1 MRLLKQRP
9 KPGRAGIVF
18 PNGVLFG
25 DGICGRI
32 KEELLKEYNL
42 HTIVRL
48 PNGVFA
54 PYTSIPTNLLL
65 FDRSS
70 RTEEIWYYEL
80 PLPEGRKTY
89 TKTKPLQYEEFADCL
104 AWWKNR
110 EENER
115 AWKYNFREAYDKAI
129 AEATPHWNAAKEA
142 EETAN
147 QCAKTAKELQEKI
160 QSLQNLILD
169 FSPKDELK
177 QIKSQIE
184 VVKDEITQAR
194 SEEQRQREI
203 AREEQAKGDAIYWAI
218 YNLDR
223 KNPE

>member
-1 MRLLKQRP
+1 
-9 KPGRAGIVF
+9 
-18 PNGVLFG
+18 
-25 DGICGRI
+25 
-32 KEELLKEYNL
+32 
-42 HTIVRL
+42 
-48 PNGVFA
+48 
-54 PYTSIPTNLLL
+54 
-65 FDRSS
+65 
-70 RTEEIWYYEL
+70 
-80 PLPEGRKTY
+80 
-89 TKTKPLQYEEFADCL
+89 LQYEEFADCL

-115 AWKYNFREAYDKAI
+115 AWKYNFREAYNKAI
-129 AEATPHWNAAKEA
+129 AEATPHWDAAKDA
-142 EETAN
+142 EEMAN

-169 FSPKDELK
+169 FSPKEEIK

-223 KNPE
+223 KNPNSQEVFEHLPPEQLLADILEKDRRVAEIMAEIKDVLAETGNG

>member
-1 MRLLKQRP
+1 
-9 KPGRAGIVF
+9 
-18 PNGVLFG
+18 
-25 DGICGRI
+25 
-32 KEELLKEYNL
+32 
-42 HTIVRL
+42 
-48 PNGVFA
+48 
-54 PYTSIPTNLLL
+54 
-65 FDRSS
+65 
-70 RTEEIWYYEL
+70 
-80 PLPEGRKTY
+80 
-89 TKTKPLQYEEFADCL
+89 LQYEEFADCL

-147 QCAKTAKELQEKI
+147 QCAKSVKELEEKI

-169 FSPKDELK
+169 FSPKEELK
-177 QIKSQIE
+177 QIKNQIE
-184 VVKDEITQAR
+184 GLKNEVTQAR

-203 AREEQAKGDAIYWAI
+203 AKDEQAKGDAIKWAV

-223 KNPE
+223 KNLNSQEDFEHLPPEQLLADILEKDRRIAEIMAEIKQILAATD